1 MTHGLEDSTPA
12 TVHPILRGMNL
23 LIARQPI
30 FDATDHIAGYE
41 LIARTGDAEQEDA
54 GALVNALLGDGS
66 RRLAE
71 GNLAFVTVTRDM
83 LLSGGLEALDPTA
96 AVLQIQPELY
106 GLPEVLNA
114 CRELADAG
122 YAIAL
127 DDFRFSEDLRPL
139 LELAT
144 IVKIDSAERGLAAL
158 GRECEAVAP
167 YQVQLLAEGI
177 DHRADHETCLRLGFS
192 LFQGLLFARPEQV
205 TRRDLSVA
213 QIRTISVMNRVRDLD
228 VTEQQLEEE
237 FRTDPGLSYKL
248 LRMVNSAASGGRG
261 VRSILHALRLLGRDS
276 LYRWLSLLLL
286 SPGQHGGVSGEIVVA
301 TLTRARFNELLAEHG
316 NRPLAAGS
324 LFMTGL
330 LSALADFG
338 GLPVEQIHADL
349 ELAPEIAT
357 ALERRGGL
365 YGSALR
371 LVQAYE
377 DGDWD
382 ALDEACSSLG
392 IDPAITGD
400 LYLDALSWA
409 QERARGLAVEEETD
423 AVAVG

>member
-1 MTHGLEDSTPA
+1 
-12 TVHPILRGMNL
+12 MNL
-23 LIARQPI
+23 LIVRQPI
-30 FDATDHIAGYE
+30 FDASDRIAGYE
-41 LIARTGDAEQEDA
+41 LIARTGDTEQDDDR
-54 GALVNALLGDGS
+54 ALADALLGDGS

-71 GNLAFVTVTRDM
+71 GNLAFVSVNRDM

-96 AVLQIQPELY
+96 AVLQIAPSLY

-114 CRELADAG
+114 CRDLADAG

-127 DDFRFSEDLRPL
+127 DDFRFSEELRPL
-139 LELAT
+139 LEIAT
-144 IVKIDSAERGLAAL
+144 IVKIDTAQRGLAAL

-177 DHRADHETCLRLGFS
+177 DHRSDQETCLTLGFS
-192 LFQGLLFARPEQV
+192 LFQGLLFARPEHV
-205 TRRDLSVA
+205 TRSDLSVA
-213 QIRTISVMNRVRDLD
+213 QVRTIRVMKLVRDLD
-228 VTEQQLEEE
+228 ITEHQLEEE

-248 LRMVNSAASGGRG
+248 LRMVNTAASGGRG

-286 SPGQHGGVSGEIVVA
+286 NPGAQGGVSGEIVVA
-301 TLTRARFNELLAEHG
+301 TLTRARFSELLAEHG
-316 NRPLAAGS
+316 DRPLSDGS

-330 LSALADFG
+330 LSALSDFG
-338 GLPVEQIHADL
+338 GVPIDQIQADL
-349 ELAPEIAT
+349 ELAPEIAS

-365 YGSALR
+365 YGESLR

-377 DGDWD
+377 AGDWD
-382 ALDEACSSLG
+382 ALDEACGSLG
-392 IDPAITGD
+392 IDAAVTGD

-409 QERARGLAVEEETD
+409 QERARGLDAAEEAEP
-423 AVAVG
+423 AGLVG